1 MSGITGWLVAATLL
15 LVIAMPAFASAPLEM
30 KISGLSGEALENVK
44 ASLGLWQQ
52 RQDETLTPKKIQQ
65 LYADAPV
72 EIYRALE
79 PFGYY
84 RPTITHELSKPEQA
98 SAPWR
103 ASFNIDAGQMI
114 SIEVISIDFHG
125 EESQSAD
132 LNELASQWPLR
143 EGDSLDHRRYS
154 AAKRELMAAIR
165 ERGFLDAQY
174 AEHRVEV
181 DMSRYVALIKLVV
194 DTGPRYEF
202 GSVTFVQEQFAPE
215 YLARYLVLESGQPYN
230 QAALSRQRS
239 VLSRSGHFEEVAI
252 ETDDPEVGSPHAIPL
267 RIRLMP
273 SKANRYR
280 GRLGWGSDTDFGVQA
295 DWTRRYI
302 GRKGHRFNLGGTLV
316 QDRDRI
322 ASDLNYTIPVN
333 PLTGSAIRLGARH
346 ESKDLTYEDVE
357 LDEGGDTRIATNI
370 LSLTWEA
377 PEFTWLD
384 FELQRSISLG
394 LVGETY
400 DVFEVLFGHLPKSSQ
415 QIIIDNI
422 GNKAYDTL
430 APDFESVVAD
440 VTVALRRANDPLF
453 IRRGDYVKLQL
464 LGADES
470 LGSNISF
477 WQARLNTWTIWP
489 VGEGGRFLARSAL
502 GYSDAQSRNVLSV
515 NFNQMPE
522 FFEFRAGGA
531 RSIRGYGFEELFPND
546 AITGGKHQ
554 IVASVEYEH
563 EIIPDWSAAVFL
575 DAGDAF
581 NDYSDFD
588 EKLGAGIGVRWR
600 SPVGVARID
609 LAFPLDDSED
619 SFQIYITVG
628 PEF

>member
-1 MSGITGWLVAATLL
+1 MVVASLL
-15 LVIAMPAFASAPLEM
+15 LAVAMPAFAETSLEV

-44 ASLGLWQQ
+44 ASLGLWQR
-52 RQDETLTPKKIQQ
+52 RQDETLTRKKIQQ

-72 EIYRALE
+72 EIRRALE

-84 RPTITHELSKPEQA
+84 QPTITPQLSKPQQA
-98 SAPWR
+98 EMPWR
-103 ASFNIDAGQMI
+103 TSFGIDAGQAI
-114 SIEVISIDFHG
+114 PIEVVSIGFRG
-125 EESQSAD
+125 EAEHFAD
-132 LNELASQWPLR
+132 LDELASQWPLH
-143 EGDSLDHRRYS
+143 EGDPLDHRRYT
-154 AAKRELMAAIR
+154 AAKRDLLASIR

-174 AEHRVEV
+174 AESRVEV
-181 DMSRYVALIKLVV
+181 DVSRYMASINLVV
-194 DTGPRYEF
+194 ETGPRYEF
-202 GSVTFVQEQFAPE
+202 GSITFVQQQFAPE

-230 QAALSRQRS
+230 QSALSRQRS
-239 VLSRSGHFEEVAI
+239 VLSRSGYFEEVVI
-252 ETDDPEVGSPHAIPL
+252 ETDEPEVGSPHAIPL
-267 RIRLMP
+267 QIRLEP

-302 GRKGHRFNLGGTLV
+302 GRQGHRFNLGGALV

-322 ASDLNYTIPVN
+322 AGDLNYTIPLN
-333 PLTGSAIRLGARH
+333 PLTGSAIQLGARH
-346 ESKDLTYEDVE
+346 ESKDLTYQDVE
-357 LDEGGDTRIATNI
+357 LDQGGDTRIATNI

-377 PEFTWLD
+377 PDFTWLD

-415 QIIIDNI
+415 EIIIDTI
-422 GNKAYDTL
+422 GRKDYDTL
-430 APDFESVVAD
+430 APDFEAIVAD
-440 VTVALRRANDPLF
+440 MSVTLRRANDPLF
-453 IRRGDYVKLQL
+453 IRRGDYLKLQL
-464 LGADES
+464 LGSDES

-477 WQARLNTWTIWP
+477 WQARLNTWNIWP
-489 VGEGGRFLARSAL
+489 IGDSGRFLARTAL

-522 FFEFRAGGA
+522 YFEFRAGGA
-531 RSIRGYGFEELFPND
+531 RSVRGYQFETLFPGD

-554 IVASVEYEH
+554 IVGSVEYEH

-581 NDYSDFD
+581 NDYSNFD

-609 LAFPLDDSED
+609 VGFPLDDAD
-619 SFQIYITVG
+619 DAFQIYITVG